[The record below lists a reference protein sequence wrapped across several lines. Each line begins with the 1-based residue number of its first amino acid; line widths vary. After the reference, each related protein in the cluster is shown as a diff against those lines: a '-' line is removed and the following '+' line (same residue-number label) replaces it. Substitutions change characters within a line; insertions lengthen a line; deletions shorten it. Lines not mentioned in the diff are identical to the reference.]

1 MKRTNLACRMA
12 GRDGSRAENAC
23 KNSHCRP
30 SRVQGSLRHCCLC
43 RMKKIG
49 QCYSPSHDI
58 YQDISMRY
66 LHTMVRVSDLDASLD
81 FYCAKLGLVEVRRMD
96 NEKGRFTLVFL
107 VTPEDAARLKLT
119 GPRPDHHHEQA
130 KACRPYQHCFRKLMA
145 FEWTRPRQRRHAGH
159 GFRSRVPA
167 PVFA

>member
-1 MKRTNLACRMA
+1 MLLLSAQRN
-12 GRDGSRAENAC
+12 SRFGYSA
-23 KNSHCRP
+23 RL
-30 SRVQGSLRHCCLC
+30 LRGLE
-43 RMKKIG
+43 
-49 QCYSPSHDI
+49 
-58 YQDISMRY
+58 
-66 LHTMVRVSDLDASLD
+66 
-81 FYCAKLGLVEVRRMD
+81 LG
-96 NEKGRFTLVFL
+96 
-107 VTPEDAARLKLT
+107 EDAARLKLT